1 MGNEDVIAVHGLK
14 DLNSEITLKGG
25 KITDIRTLLKT
36 LPATTGMSR
45 NRLFQAI
52 DPNAGLTCT
61 IATFQQKDKP
71 FVEQRKP
78 TIDAEIR
85 SFYQEV
91 LSDAKMVNQLPFKPI
106 QKKTFPSFNNF
117 LSEGIP

>member
-1 MGNEDVIAVHGLK
+1 LGNEDVIAIHDLR
-14 DLNSEITLKGG
+14 DLNSETTLKEG
-25 KITDIRTLLKT
+25 KITGIRTLLKT

-45 NRLFQAI
+45 NRLFQVI

-78 TIDAEIR
+78 SLEAEIR
-85 SFYQEV
+85 SFFIKRYCPTP
-91 LSDAKMVNQLPFKPI
+91 KW
-106 QKKTFPSFNNF
+106 
-117 LSEGIP
+117 